1 MSSELVSFGGGL
13 ARREARKVLA
23 ILGLT
28 ASLAAFVS
36 ACGGVGAVTKL
47 NHLRQVAKSC
57 PGSPVAAFV
66 ALDARGALRGRQLTV
81 ARLAAVRSLATK
93 VAVCGGGR
101 LKVVAFGPSSA
112 ATATVFDDGLHP
124 MGATENARLIRVPGI
139 VSKAVGEVEQGMPAA
154 FRQLTRNGA
163 DPVAQL
169 AAARDFSDELGPGN
183 AVFVLIETSG
193 PPHLITPG
201 FTKAAAVKLARQVSA
216 PDLRGATVTFA
227 GLGRVGAGAPPATTT
242 IDALRTYFET
252 VCRRTG
258 ARCRAVAD
266 IAVAS

>member
-1 MSSELVSFGGGL
+1 MSEMVPSGGGL
-13 ARREARKVLA
+13 ARREARKILA

-57 PGSPVAAFV
+57 PDSPVAAFV
-66 ALDARGALRGRQLTV
+66 ALDARGSLRGRQLTV
-81 ARLAAVRSLATK
+81 ARLAAIENLATK

-101 LKVVAFGPSSA
+101 LRVVAFGPSSA
-112 ATATVFDDGLHP
+112 ATVTVFDDELHP
-124 MGATENARLIRVPGI
+124 AGATENARLIRVPGI
-139 VSKAVGEVEQGMPAA
+139 VSKAVGEVEQGLPAA

-169 AAARDFSDELGPGN
+169 AAARDFSDELGPGD

-193 PPHLITPG
+193 LTRTTARL
-201 FTKAAAVKLARQVSA
+201 TKATAVKLARQVSV
-216 PDLRGATVTFA
+216 PDLHGATVTFA
-227 GLGRVGAGAPPATTT
+227 GLGRVGAGPPPSTTT
-242 IDALRTYFET
+242 IEALRTYFET
-252 VCRRTG
+252 VCRRTR
-258 ARCRAVAD
+258 ARCRAVTD
-266 IAVAS
+266 IAVGS